1 MKQVFI
7 ICEGYSELLFCK
19 EILAP
24 HLKKFDVNL
33 KYELTSQSKDGGITK
48 WINIKEQ
55 INKIR
60 NQNSDAVITTLL
72 DYYGIDKS
80 HKFPSWAESK
90 LISNK
95 TERML
100 FLEKGMKNDIESKIN
115 FIPYI
120 QLHEFEALVFSDYN
134 AFELLYDKLDANLEA
149 LKKICLDYP
158 NPEDINDIKVTA
170 PSNRLIKNINR
181 YNKKESGID
190 LLSIIGLE
198 KIRAKCPRF
207 NDWITKLENI

>member
-19 EILAP
+19 EILAL
-24 HLKKFDVNL
+24 HLKKYSIKLN
-33 KYELTSQSKDGGITK
+33 YELTSQSKDGGITK
-48 WINIKEQ
+48 WINIKDQ
-55 INKIR
+55 IIR
-60 NQNSDAVITTLL
+60 INNQNPDAIITTFL

-80 HKFPSWAESK
+80 HKFPSWADSK
-90 LISNK
+90 LISDK
-95 TERML
+95 SERISI
-100 FLEKGMKNDIESKIN
+100 LENGMKNDFESTFN

-134 AFELLYDKLDANLEA
+134 AFELLYDKQDADLDA

-158 NPEDINDIKVTA
+158 NPEEINDIKVTA

-190 LLSIIGLE
+190 LLSVIGLE
-198 KIRAKCPRF
+198 KIRNKCPRF
-207 NDWITKLENI
+207 NNWILKLETI